1 MTTINYQAQIKQWL
15 GLEEN
20 KSRLILICKASIS
33 MRLTQITAKQGILS
47 PKVFVGITVRPVTT
61 KLNYVS

>member
-20 KSRLILICKASIS
+20 NSIS